1 MTSRAARI
9 RHRARLLLPR
19 VFEVV
24 SLNDDFTTRATDAPS
39 VLRARQPLALG
50 IQEGKATDYRAR
62 VGSRWGVRQRL
73 ALQATAGVAVLW
85 DLDRARAVGVTKDN
99 PKRTGHGWL
108 PLVSPRPGE
117 DMLTRGVVWQ
127 DVRVLDAGRVV
138 RLASTHRPPWRHRHH
153 WREFDQGLDSWLALS
168 PVPVVLMLDNNSTR
182 RPNLN
187 ARWRWHGAGIDGVLT
202 DLPVRSVLQ
211 LHQRRSDHA
220 PVSIAVRIPRK
231 RSPQ

>member
-19 VFEVV
+19 VFDVV
-24 SLNDDFTTRATDAPS
+24 SLNDDFTTAATDAPS

-62 VGSRWGVRQRL
+62 LGSRWGVRQRL
-73 ALQATAGVAVLW
+73 ASKATAGVAVVW
-85 DLDRARAVGVTKDN
+85 DQRRCRPVGVAKDN
-99 PKRTGHGWL
+99 HRRTGYGWL
-108 PLVSPRPGE
+108 ALVSPRPG
-117 DMLTRGVVWQ
+117 DDLLTRGVVWQ
-127 DVRVLDAGRVV
+127 DVRVLGTGRVI

-153 WREFDQGLDSWLALS
+153 WPDFDQALDSWLALS

-187 ARWRWHGAGIDGVLT
+187 TRWRWHGAGIDGVLT

-211 LHQRRSDHA
+211 LYQRRSDHA
-220 PVSIAVRIPRK
+220 PVSIAVRIPRRK
-231 RSPQ
+231 P